1 MLFPGI
7 KIEPLGID
15 QFLFWDQF
23 GTLFIN
29 IKLIFNHVFYVR
41 HSVLSF
47 IFLTPGLPYHGCAH
61 HLGQGQRAAGPLVT
75 LFPLSPYFYLVGGSL
90 IFKIV
95 SDVIVQGLDQ

>member
-29 IKLIFNHVFYVR
+29 FKLIFNHVFYVR
-41 HSVLSF
+41 HSVY
-47 IFLTPGLPYHGCAH
+47 FLLQDYPIT
-61 HLGQGQRAAGPLVT
+61 
-75 LFPLSPYFYLVGGSL
+75 
-90 IFKIV
+90 
-95 SDVIVQGLDQ
+95 DVHTILAKAKELQDHS